1 MNTITKPSLIKS
13 TMLTARAKQRGISLV
28 IVLMFLVILSVLGI
42 SIMQSSSFGALIAR
56 NEADRNL
63 SFQAAEAALRDAE
76 ADIKYVK
83 ADGSLCVE
91 GAPPCRASAIDGSDF
106 NSLCTNGLC
115 EYSEIATSPAWE
127 TSTLWASGGTSV
139 PYGTYTSA
147 AALPLVSQ
155 QPRYIIEFFSLN
167 NKQTTVYRIT
177 AVGYGA
183 NASTKTMLQ
192 TSFKAR

>member
-1 MNTITKPSLIKS
+1 MPSLIKP
-13 TMLTARAKQRGISLV
+13 TMLTARSKQRGISLV

-42 SIMQSSSFGALIAR
+42 SIMQGSSFGALIAR

-91 GAPPCRASAIDGSDF
+91 GAPPCRATAIDGTDF
-106 NSLCTNGLC
+106 DSSCTNGLC
-115 EYSEIATSPAWE
+115 EYIETSPSPAWE
-127 TSTLWASGGTSV
+127 TSTRWASGGASV

-155 QPRYIIEFFSLN
+155 PPRYLIEYFSLN
-167 NKQTTVYRIT
+167 NRQTVVYRIT

-192 TSFKAR
+192 TSFKARS